1 MQFDDVDD
9 TNHSARVKAQ
19 GATTKAAARPTPRA
33 TFRIEPA
40 DIGSRVFIHTDLML
54 SGAVAQY
61 GRGVGMIQAT
71 AAQIIGQFASN
82 LRAQLERQPAAAT
95 PDVPSPPIVPER
107 ISRAAAHCANAGKR
121 SAIAATGNAAASG
134 GETDIGPLAD
144 RPRHLATGARSVQR
158 PTKIRYHSRGISEG
172 PWHSAKRS
180 GGTAAFLVAHRSACA
195 AGVEDFYKGR
205 NVTLVIGYSVGGG
218 YDAYARLLGRYF
230 GKHVPGNPAIVP
242 QQMTGAGSL
251 RSANFIYSVAAKDGS
266 VFGTFSRSMGI
277 SPLIDKAEF
286 DSRKFTWLGSVT
298 DDNTICVTWNTSP
311 IKNWDDF
318 LTKPSKFGGEGAGSD
333 PDIWT
338 LLYKNVFGAKAR
350 LVSGYPGTNDIVL
363 AMERGE
369 VDGLCGISWSTIKT
383 RHPEWLTSHS
393 VNIIVQAALKKEPEF
408 RRCRSRPI

>member
-1 MQFDDVDD
+1 MA
-9 TNHSARVKAQ
+9 HSK
-19 GATTKAAARPTPRA
+19 T
-33 TFRIEPA
+33 I
-40 DIGSRVFIHTDLML
+40 
-54 SGAVAQY
+54 
-61 GRGVGMIQAT
+61 VG
-71 AAQIIGQFASN
+71 
-82 LRAQLERQPAAAT
+82 AAT
-95 PDVPSPPIVPER
+95 LVVL
-107 ISRAAAHCANAGKR
+107 AG
-121 SAIAATGNAAASG
+121 
-134 GETDIGPLAD
+134 L
-144 RPRHLATGARSVQR
+144 
-158 PTKIRYHSRGISEG
+158 
-172 PWHSAKRS
+172 
-180 GGTAAFLVAHRSACA
+180 ACA

-230 GKHVPGNPAIVP
+230 GKHIPGTPAIVP
-242 QQMTGAGSL
+242 EQMTGAGSL

-311 IKNWDDF
+311 IKTWDDF

-350 LVSGYPGTNDIVL
+350 LVSGYPGTNDTVL

-369 VDGLCGISWSTIKT
+369 IDGLCGISWSTIKS

-393 VNIIVQAALKKEPEF
+393 VNIIVQAALKKEPEI
-408 RRCRSRPI
+408 SAVPLATELTKTPEQTQIIKLLLVSQAMARPFAAPPGIPEDRKAALLSAFDATMKDADFLAEAQKLNFDVRPVSATAIDTMLAEVYQTPKDVIARATKAISSEGQ